1 MLFELFVGMFFT
13 REFSTLFWGLFLVGI
28 FQIWMMNTGAKLDN
42 FMKSSL
48 ESDRELRELYENE
61 ILEMIENNS
70 GNKISNRKLK
80 NIVRNLRLLNYSK
93 ENSVKALSKVEVD
106 DERVETIFDELEQE
120 SMH

>member
-1 MLFELFVGMFFT
+1 MLFDLFVGMFFT

-28 FQIWMMNTGAKLDN
+28 FQIWMMHTGAKLDN

-48 ESDRELRELYENE
+48 ESDMELRELYENE

-106 DERVETIFDELEQE
+106 DERVEEIFDELEKE